1 MKSFSFLKFLAKFL
15 AMFSALILT
24 LAAFSPP
31 PARAAG
37 PVFVS
42 LLPIQSMPVAATV
55 TDSNLFYVVT
65 GYQSTSYKRATAAV
79 MKTYM
84 GIIPYSFTDSIT
96 GFSTTVTTAMLCAQS
111 GSIVNCKLG
120 AATGTSNAT
129 TKVLQ
134 HLPAAITPVTAQLVT
149 LTQITDNGSIT
160 YQVKATVGTDGTVT
174 LTLNGSAFTATGTCA
189 ITAGT
194 SFAYNL
200 L

>member
-1 MKSFSFLKFLAKFL
+1 MKFFSILKFSPLAFL
-15 AMFSALILT
+15 FLLT
-24 LAAFSPP
+24 LTLFSPP
-31 PARAAG
+31 PSQAAG
-37 PVFVS
+37 PIFVN
-42 LLPIQSMPVAATV
+42 LLPIQDRAVAATV

-65 GYQSTSYKRATAAV
+65 GYQGSSYKRATAAV
-79 MKTYM
+79 LKTYM

-96 GFSTTVTTAMLCAQS
+96 GFSTTVTSAMLCAQS

-149 LTQITDNGSIT
+149 LTQITDNGSVT

-174 LTLNGSAFTATGTCA
+174 LTLNGSAFTASGTCA